1 MGQQH
6 RKHRL
11 VVPLLCTLA
20 TLQMLTWI
28 CAQDLDSPEYISS
41 LGAEICSP
49 PTTCVYIALHS
60 CVANAKA

>member
-11 VVPLLCTLA
+11 VVPLLCTLG

-28 CAQDLDSPEYISS
+28 CAQELDSPDYISS
-41 LGAEICSP
+41 PGAESYFPHIILI
-49 PTTCVYIALHS
+49 YIALHS